1 MERNG
6 YLCTMNLLEHWG
18 DDMRLGL
25 YLCIKG
31 ECDMVVNDRSCH
43 LTCGDAF
50 VKSPLVQIGELESS
64 EDLEFATILED
75 EIEVFAPI
83 AEDNFDVIQEL
94 LRQNKFHYSA
104 NREEQDFL
112 LNQRRLIDE
121 RKREQAT
128 VPFASRQYKLIG
140 HIVALMEQATI
151 LEFARMYVCHQSL
164 SREEPE
170 KERHVMVRFFFLL
183 FLHYKHHRQVQFYAD
198 ALSFS
203 PNHFTRIIKKVS
215 NRTPS
220 EWIALVTI
228 NHAKKILR
236 QNTVSIKEVAQAL
249 NFPEQFTFRKYFKLY
264 TGLSPKEYRMKHAV
278 G

>member
-1 MERNG
+1 
-6 YLCTMNLLEHWG
+6 MNILEHRD

-31 ECDMVVNDRSCH
+31 NCDMVVNDRPCH
-43 LTCGDAF
+43 LTCGD
-50 VKSPLVQIGELESS
+50 VLIKSPLVQVGVPKSSDDFELIPI
-64 EDLEFATILED
+64 FED
-75 EIEVFAPI
+75 EIEVLAPI

-94 LRQNKFHYSA
+94 LRQNRFHYSA
-104 NREEQDFL
+104 SREEQDFL
-112 LNQRRLIDE
+112 LSQKCLIDE
-121 RKREQAT
+121 RKREQT
-128 VPFASRQYKLIG
+128 FVPFASRQYKLIG

-151 LEFARMYVCHQSL
+151 LEFARMYVRHQQVKQ
-164 SREEPE
+164 EDVE
-170 KERHVMVRFFFLL
+170 KERYVMIRFVFLL
-183 FLHYKHHRQVQFYAD
+183 FIHYKNHRQVQFYAD
-198 ALSFS
+198 ALNFS
-203 PNHFTRIIKKVS
+203 SNHFTRIIKKVS

-228 NHAKKILR
+228 NQAKKILR